1 MKFIKIA
8 GLIGILAPIFA
19 LSGVFIATLLC
30 DAGCG
35 TGLGEQYSS
44 AWNPDGSFS
53 WKSNALSDLGVST
66 VAAIFNYPL
75 IIGGLLNIVFYL
87 GFISTYKGNKIILLG
102 SLIAVLGT
110 ISLALVGIF
119 TEAYGTLHLY
129 VSMGFFIFFPIGL
142 IIIGTGFY
150 KDKLKKLGQIS
161 IISGIASLIVISG
174 FINEWHLMFDLGF
187 AVPEYIEALIL
198 SMWSIY
204 NGNILYKK

>member
-1 MKFIKIA
+1 M
-8 GLIGILAPIFA
+8 
-19 LSGVFIATLLC
+19 
-30 DAGCG
+30 
-35 TGLGEQYSS
+35 
-44 AWNPDGSFS
+44 
-53 WKSNALSDLGVST
+53 
-66 VAAIFNYPL
+66 
-75 IIGGLLNIVFYL
+75 
-87 GFISTYKGNKIILLG
+87 ILLG
-102 SLIAVLGT
+102 SFIAVLGT

-174 FINEWHLMFDLGF
+174 FINEWHLILDLGF

-198 SMWSIY
+198 SIWSIY